1 MKEIEQ
7 KAKSGKPKLRG
18 LTEGDMASFFDD
30 LALTPSRTYKT
41 TDLKQEKEI
50 TSEVIIGEG
59 RDVRYPLLLDYPIFF
74 DANPMASV
82 NKSVRIA
89 LVYGA
94 SISKTPINIGE
105 GMLAEEKS
113 IAKKFEGNLIM
124 QWSPLRIGVDTKAIS
139 RGRAMVITLFG
150 ANQFIAFSSN
160 GLLEKIQGKNGLLSG
175 EVLGP
180 KKHSDMESAED
191 LNKHVELLREASG
204 YDIPVIV
211 KIPSSN
217 VYENTKSALAANPD
231 AVIVDA
237 AMNPF
242 STLSSVNGTMG
253 ETLIGSIPS
262 ALKAFKENEAKKKG
276 IKFLVSGGFRN
287 SADIV
292 KALALGAS
300 ACGIVESATIAL
312 GCDLCGECF
321 SGKCKKG
328 IATKEAQLKSSFNWK
343 VAGKKLSNYVKAT
356 KKEIEFLL
364 DYVGVNDIKDLNTNH
379 IRALTYD
386 AAAITGAKLIG
397 YDREL
402 PMWFH

>member
-7 KAKSGKPKLRG
+7 TAKSGKTELRG
-18 LTEGDMASFFDD
+18 LTEEDLASFFDD
-30 LALTPSRTYKT
+30 LALISSKTIET
-41 TDLKQEKEI
+41 TDSKDEKEI
-50 TSEVIIGEG
+50 TAEIIIGEG
-59 RDVRYPLLLDYPIFF
+59 RDVRYPLLLDHPIFI
-74 DANPMASV
+74 DANPMAYV

-113 IAKKFEGNLIM
+113 IAKKFEGNLIL
-124 QWSPLRIGVDTKAIS
+124 QWSPLRFGVDTKAIN
-139 RGRAMVITLFG
+139 RARAMVITLFN
-150 ANQFIAFSSN
+150 ANQFITFPSN
-160 GLLEKIQGKNGLLSG
+160 ELLDKVQGKGGLVSG
-175 EVLGP
+175 EVFGP
-180 KKHSDMESAED
+180 RKHQDMDSLED
-191 LNKHVELLREASG
+191 IKKHVELLREATG
-204 YDIPVIV
+204 YDIPIMI
-211 KIPSSN
+211 KIPTGN
-217 VYENTKSALAANPD
+217 VYENTKSALTANPD

-237 AMNPF
+237 SMNPF
-242 STLSSVNGTMG
+242 STLSTINRNMG

-262 ALKAFKENEAKKKG
+262 ALKAFNENGAKKKG
-276 IKFLVSGGFRN
+276 IKLLVSGGFRN
-287 SADIV
+287 GADII

-321 SGKCKKG
+321 LGKCKKG
-328 IATKEAQLKSSFNWK
+328 IATKDAQLKSSFNWK
-343 VAGKKLSNYVKAT
+343 IAGKKLSNYVKAT
-356 KKEIEFLL
+356 KKEVEFLL
-364 DYVGVNDIKDLNTNH
+364 DYVGVDDIKDLNTNH